1 MPTTPITPYVPQS
14 ITVHLGPPGADAEN
28 VTVSFPEYVKN
39 VASSEIYPTWEP
51 AAIRA
56 NVLAII
62 SFALNRVY
70 TEYYPSR
77 GYPFNITSS
86 TAYDQ
91 KFIKGRSIFENISQ
105 VVDSIFNSYIRR
117 IGFVEPLAAKF
128 CNGTTTTCDGLSQWG
143 SQAMAEQGADSIT
156 ILRSD
161 YGDNIEIG
169 TNAPVMGIR
178 YSYPGAPVRLG
189 DRGEA
194 VLRIQTML
202 NRISRDYPAIP
213 KVQPV
218 DGIFGEGTEQAV
230 IKFQQ
235 IFSLTPDGIVGSATW
250 YKLVFLYVGVLDLAE
265 LVSEGQ
271 TFYANAIPLEFSDV
285 VAPGDTGEEV
295 RVIQYLL
302 SVVSEF
308 YSNVPPVAVD
318 GVYGPATR
326 QAVLAVQQMAGLPQ
340 DGVVGEQTW
349 QALYRLYAGIA
360 DTMTEYTNVIPEQY
374 RPQLAESDATS
385 LTQYPGRP
393 LTLGST
399 DA

>member
-1 MPTTPITPYVPQS
+1 MPVQVTPYVPRT
-14 ITVHLGPPGADAEN
+14 ITVHMGAPDVWAEN
-28 VTVSFPEYVKN
+28 VTVSFPDYVKN

-51 AAIRA
+51 AALRA
-56 NVLAII
+56 NILAII

-91 KFIKGRSIFENISQ
+91 KFIKGRSIFENISEI
-105 VVDSIFNSYIRR
+105 VDTIFNSYIRR

-156 ILRSD
+156 ILRSY
-161 YGDNIEIG
+161 YGDNIEIV

-218 DGIFGEGTEQAV
+218 DGIFGESTEQAV

-235 IFSLTPDGIVGSATW
+235 IFSLTPDGIVGSAISQIGDLSFSVI
-250 YKLVFLYVGVLDLAE
+250 KREFGVKDYGNLLPGHGGILDRFDS
-265 LVSEGQ
+265 V
-271 TFYANAIPLEFSDV
+271 TF
-285 VAPGDTGEEV
+285 VAPFV
-295 RVIQYLL
+295 WLALQLL
-302 SVVSEF
+302 
-308 YSNVPPVAVD
+308 
-318 GVYGPATR
+318 
-326 QAVLAVQQMAGLPQ
+326 
-340 DGVVGEQTW
+340 
-349 QALYRLYAGIA
+349 
-360 DTMTEYTNVIPEQY
+360 
-374 RPQLAESDATS
+374 
-385 LTQYPGRP
+385 
-393 LTLGST
+393 
-399 DA
+399 